1 MNDQLAALLQAFPV
15 LYINESADP
24 ENPTQ
29 SFSITKPENYEYVVG
44 VTLDYIPEDK
54 KWYASYGDF
63 IESHPF
69 DSPYDAVNNLWNV
82 LKALKI
88 I

>member
-1 MNDQLAALLQAFPV
+1 MTDQLATLLQSCPL
-15 LYINESADP
+15 LYVNENGDP
-24 ENPTQ
+24 EDPTQ
-29 SFSITKPENYEYVVG
+29 TFSVKEPENYEYVVG

-69 DSPYDAVNNLWNV
+69 DSPYDAVNNLINV
-82 LKALKI
+82 LHALKI
-88 I
+88 L